1 MIALLLLSIT
11 VQLHQ
16 STDTL
21 YMDGQV
27 ACEISIDHPGTRPDL
42 TEFVD
47 QVKKRELSSFSLAS
61 VESKPG
67 DKTSTLSFVLFP
79 TRLGECIFA
88 PGVLSFPQTGDRVL
102 LPAMQATCLASGLH
116 ALTPASLLPLYP
128 EKKIALSPENR
139 LRLLSRDVLKKSQ
152 DEIQSRLE
160 AFSDGWSLVV
170 IVLIAAA
177 LSCIG
182 FWILVQCELK
192 GRARRWFLPTKD
204 PSSDL
209 LSTVHNEQSLMEDRL
224 EALCALFRLRFS
236 QKIGMPCS
244 FYTFEELGALV
255 EATALPE
262 KESLAALC
270 REMQAKMQAV
280 LFAHAPASS
289 SLVTEGLELVARV

>member
-11 VQLHQ
+11 IHQ

-27 ACEISIDHPGTRPDL
+27 SCEISIDHPGTRPDL

-47 QVKKRELSSFSLAS
+47 QVKKRELSSFSIAS

-88 PGVLSFPQTGDRVL
+88 PGVLSFSQTGDRVL

-160 AFSDGWSLVV
+160 AFSDGWSFVV
-170 IVLIAAA
+170 IALIAVA

-182 FWILVQCELK
+182 LWVLVECELK

-209 LSTVHNEQSLMEDRL
+209 LFRVHDEQSSMDDRL
-224 EALCALFRLRFS
+224 EALCALFKLRIS

-244 FYTFEELGALV
+244 FYAFEELGALI
-255 EATALPE
+255 ETTDLPE
-262 KESLAALC
+262 KESLTSLC
-270 REMQAKMQAV
+270 RQMQAKMQTV

-289 SLVTEGLELVARV
+289 SLVAEGLELVARV